1 MAKTIP
7 LASHEVRW
15 FFEGKT
21 PQHAA
26 LQRWFETIAPVHK
39 SPSVRPPAWQ
49 GRLHDQPDVYL
60 LVPGNDD
67 MGLKWREGAFQIKG
81 RVASL
86 GTQVFCGRHQ
96 GKVERW
102 IKWSYANLPAAYQ
115 RLFGT
120 EQGAELVTAAVRK
133 TRALRKVR
141 LDTMTGKA
149 EEVDA
154 QTFVDRGLEIELTDL
169 EVAGKAY
176 CSLAFEA
183 FPNDAAMD
191 AAFTETVEAFV
202 DGLTAYDL
210 TAASSQSYPAF
221 LGGVIAASHKW
232 QSAATQR
239 CSAST

>member
-1 MAKTIP
+1 MAQTIP

-21 PQHAA
+21 HQHAA
-26 LQRWFETIAPVHK
+26 LKRWFETIAPMQK
-39 SPSVRPPAWQ
+39 RPGVGPPVWQ
-49 GRLHDQPDVYL
+49 GRLDDQPDVYL
-60 LVPGNDD
+60 LVPGSDD
-67 MGLKWREGAFQIKG
+67 MGIKWREGEFQIKG

-102 IKWSYANLPAAYQ
+102 LKWSYANTPAAYQ
-115 RLFGT
+115 RLFVA
-120 EQGAELVTAAVRK
+120 EQGAELVTASVRK

-141 LDTMTGKA
+141 LDTMTGIA

-154 QTFVDRGLEIELTDL
+154 KTFVDRGLGVELTDL

-183 FPNDAAMD
+183 FPNDSAMD
-191 AAFTETVEAFV
+191 AAFTEAVEAFV
-202 DGLTAYDL
+202 DGLTTCDL
-210 TAASSQSYPAF
+210 SAASSQSYPAF
-221 LGGVIAASHKW
+221 LRGVIAV
-232 QSAATQR
+232 
-239 CSAST
+239 

>member
-1 MAKTIP
+1 
-7 LASHEVRW
+7 
-15 FFEGKT
+15 
-21 PQHAA
+21 
-26 LQRWFETIAPVHK
+26 
-39 SPSVRPPAWQ
+39 
-49 GRLHDQPDVYL
+49 
-60 LVPGNDD
+60 
-67 MGLKWREGAFQIKG
+67 
-81 RVASL
+81 
-86 GTQVFCGRHQ
+86 
-96 GKVERW
+96 
-102 IKWSYANLPAAYQ
+102 
-115 RLFGT
+115 
-120 EQGAELVTAAVRK
+120 
-133 TRALRKVR
+133 
-141 LDTMTGKA
+141 MTGKA